1 MASNSDETI
10 TKNIDAPTYV
20 PSLPLRVDPLLV
32 PERYIRNQEDRSQLN
47 DMSDL
52 SSEVPITDLSRLTMG
67 DLEELDKLD
76 LASKEWGLLSEQK
89 NKHAVPSDDIQ
100 GYGHAYVVSEQ
111 QILDSSDALI
121 LFVCPAEY
129 RKLNFWPN
137 TPKGLREII
146 DANSK
151 EMKNVGKGALTL
163 NFYNHGDGQSTAA
176 YKLCV

>member
-52 SSEVPITDLSRLTMG
+52 SSQVPITDLSRLTMG

-76 LASKEWGLLSEQK
+76 LASKEWGLLSG
-89 NKHAVPSDDIQ
+89 I
-100 GYGHAYVVSEQ
+100 
-111 QILDSSDALI
+111 
-121 LFVCPAEY
+121 
-129 RKLNFWPN
+129 
-137 TPKGLREII
+137 
-146 DANSK
+146 
-151 EMKNVGKGALTL
+151 
-163 NFYNHGDGQSTAA
+163 
-176 YKLCV
+176 

>member
-76 LASKEWGLLSEQK
+76 LASKEWGLLSG
-89 NKHAVPSDDIQ
+89 I
-100 GYGHAYVVSEQ
+100 
-111 QILDSSDALI
+111 
-121 LFVCPAEY
+121 
-129 RKLNFWPN
+129 
-137 TPKGLREII
+137 
-146 DANSK
+146 
-151 EMKNVGKGALTL
+151 
-163 NFYNHGDGQSTAA
+163 
-176 YKLCV
+176 

>member
-47 DMSDL
+47 DMSDP

-76 LASKEWGLLSEQK
+76 LASKEWGLLSGCESWSCEGS
-89 NKHAVPSDDIQ
+89 V
-100 GYGHAYVVSEQ
+100 
-111 QILDSSDALI
+111 
-121 LFVCPAEY
+121 AEY
-129 RKLNFWPN
+129 
-137 TPKGLREII
+137 EE
-146 DANSK
+146 S
-151 EMKNVGKGALTL
+151 
-163 NFYNHGDGQSTAA
+163 YH
-176 YKLCV
+176 